1 MLHRA
6 HRRRGQKG
14 AEARSTPRGAGLAAA
29 GPRAACALRSVRLP
43 VALHRRLSLK
53 TAKEEKRRE
62 VLDFGGVKRRLKLI
76 PRVPSE
82 TARKEPAARPC
93 GEKPPPPPQ
102 RGACARAPRAGG
114 AAQLRA
120 VGGRRGLHRGTCTA
134 ATLSP

>member
-1 MLHRA
+1 M
-6 HRRRGQKG
+6 
-14 AEARSTPRGAGLAAA
+14 AAA

-93 GEKPPPPPQ
+93 GEKPPPPAAGCVCP
-102 RGACARAPRAGG
+102 GTACGWRRSAEGRWWQEGIAPRH
-114 AAQLRA
+114 
-120 VGGRRGLHRGTCTA
+120 LHCGHAITVV
-134 ATLSP
+134 